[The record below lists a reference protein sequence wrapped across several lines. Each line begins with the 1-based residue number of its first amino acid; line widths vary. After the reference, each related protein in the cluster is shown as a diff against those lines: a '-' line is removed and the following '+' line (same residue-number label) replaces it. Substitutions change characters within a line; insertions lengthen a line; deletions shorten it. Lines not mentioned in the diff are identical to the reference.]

1 MSTTNE
7 NKQQE
12 QQKTDKKEEKPKELM
27 ELMMD
32 FIKNPAVTGISGLA
46 AGYLIGTYKASKDL
60 EALKVEYKQQMN
72 ERDDQFKLLVKQIQA
87 TNRLIASN
95 QLNGH
100 RQIEQENEEDDENML
115 EMEED
120 KKIKAYK
127 YIIKAKKKQQFQI
140 QG

>member
-7 NKQQE
+7 NKQQGE
-12 QQKTDKKEEKPKELM
+12 QKTDKKEEKPKDLM
-27 ELMMD
+27 ELVMN

-46 AGYLIGTYKASKDL
+46 AGYLIGTYKANKDL
-60 EALKVEYKQQMN
+60 DALKVEYKQQMN

-95 QLNGH
+95 QLNGG
-100 RQIEQENEEDDENML
+100 RQIDQGDEEDENTL
-115 EMEED
+115 EMEQD
-120 KKIKAYK
+120 IKTKAYK
-127 YIIKAKKKQQFQI
+127 YIIKARKKKQVQI